1 MEIKLYD
8 LWFNGERICSCIQM
22 NDALIMINALI
33 RTYFSE
39 PTYKIEL
46 VELQKC
52 ESNDCERR
60 EDDGSELRFNN

>member
-1 MEIKLYD
+1 MEIKLYE
-8 LWFNGERICSCIQM
+8 LWFNEERICSCIRLDDALM
-22 NDALIMINALI
+22 MIDALI
-33 RTYFSE
+33 RKYFAE

-60 EDDGSELRFNN
+60 EE